1 MSYQPLAG
9 VRVLDLTRLLPGAIA
24 ARKLAYLGAEVVKI
38 EEPDRGDYL
47 RTIPPMYDNDE
58 SFMHKL
64 LNRGKR
70 SVALD
75 LKTESG
81 RSTFNDLAGHAD
93 AILEVSRPGRF
104 REIGIDFARLREAH
118 PQLVVCSIT
127 GFGQTGPLASLA
139 SHGMNMDCLAG
150 SAPFERDG
158 EDGWSLGRSVFAS
171 IAVELGGVNAALAT
185 TAAIL
190 HARSTGEGTWIDA
203 SCWDAAVEANRLA
216 IAHKLAT
223 GTDVVAVAD
232 LGPLYAV
239 YQCRDGGLVLL
250 CAIEHKFWKRF
261 CEGVSR
267 PHLTERWRGDGEVD
281 FGLDAA
287 LSAELR
293 AIFAEEDAE
302 VWQTRFHDWD
312 IPGSRLLSIDEVLEH
327 PHLEARQMVAGD
339 EGFPSVLDPI
349 RWADG
354 TRPGADARPA
364 RPLGADTSEVLAE
377 WLGVG

>member
-24 ARKLAYLGAEVVKI
+24 ARKLAFLGADVVKV

-47 RTIPPMYDNDE
+47 RTIPPMYDNDD

-70 SVALD
+70 SIALD
-75 LKTESG
+75 LKSESD
-81 RSTFNDLAGHAD
+81 RRTFDALAQEAD

-104 REIGIDFARLREAH
+104 RELGIDFARMRQARPE
-118 PQLVVCSIT
+118 LVVCSVT

-190 HARSTGEGTWIDA
+190 HARATGEGTWIDA

-223 GTDVVAVAD
+223 GTNVVAVAD

-250 CAIEHKFWKRF
+250 CAIEHKFWSRF
-261 CEGVSR
+261 CDGVSR
-267 PHLTERWRGDGEVD
+267 PDLTERWRGNGEVD

-293 AIFAEEDAE
+293 AIFVEDDAE
-302 VWQTRFHDWD
+302 VWQRRFHDWD

-327 PHLEARQMVAGD
+327 PHFEARQMVACD
-339 EGFPSVLDPI
+339 DDFPSVLDPV

-354 TRPGADARPA
+354 TRPGTDARPA
-364 RPLGADTSEVLAE
+364 RPLGADTNDIMAE
-377 WLGVG
+377 WLGVR

>member
-24 ARKLAYLGAEVVKI
+24 ARKLAYLGADVVKI

-47 RTIPPMYDNDE
+47 RTIPPMYDEEE

-81 RSTFNDLAGHAD
+81 RSTFNDLAGQAD

-104 REIGIDFARLREAH
+104 REIGIDFAQLREAR

-150 SAPFERDG
+150 SAPFEADG
-158 EDGWSLGRSVFAS
+158 EGGWSLGRSVFAS
-171 IAVELGGVNAALAT
+171 LAVELGGVNAALAT

-216 IAHKLAT
+216 IAHKLVT
-223 GTDVVAVAD
+223 GTEVVAVAD

-239 YQCRDGGLVLL
+239 YQCSDGGLVLL
-250 CAIEHKFWKRF
+250 CAIEQKFWKRF
-261 CEGVSR
+261 CDGVSR
-267 PHLTERWRGDGEVD
+267 PDLMERWRGDGEVD

-287 LSAELR
+287 LGAELR
-293 AIFAEEDAE
+293 SIFMGEDAE
-302 VWQTRFHDWD
+302 EWQRRFHDWD
-312 IPGSRLLSIDEVLEH
+312 IPGSRLLTIDEVLEH
-327 PHLEARQMVAGD
+327 PHLEAREIVARED
-339 EGFPSVLDPI
+339 DFPSVLDPV
-349 RWADG
+349 RWSDG
-354 TRPGADARPA
+354 TRPGTSARPA
-364 RPLGADTSEVLAE
+364 SPLGADTTDVLEE
-377 WLGVG
+377 WLGVR